1 MRDRTAFRHLGPLPG
16 QVELALAQVR
26 DRRRRSAWAAASSF
40 TVVVL
45 LACVASTW
53 RADLDIGLDPSN
65 PGVARTATAVPSSRG
80 PEGETLRAAGPRLA
94 TPSALPGPGLSGGA
108 LSYSAV
114 ASRRS
119 AAVLAPLTPSPTR
132 PSHRPRQRLFTEGKN
147 SATNPIGP
155 EAWPGQACLSA
166 RWCADQSYRETNDGL
181 LFANLVCPPSRT
193 GGAIYFKDDRDMD
206 LTLTTAD
213 GDDVLWRWSDGQV
226 FPARK
231 HEMYIGQGTC
241 VAWQVRWD
249 GILDDGT
256 PLPPGRYTM
265 VMRMY
270 GDVAV
275 PDGSVTFDV
284 A

>member
-1 MRDRTAFRHLGPLPG
+1 VQPPQPG
-16 QVELALAQVR
+16 A
-26 DRRRRSAWAAASSF
+26 
-40 TVVVL
+40 
-45 LACVASTW
+45 
-53 RADLDIGLDPSN
+53 
-65 PGVARTATAVPSSRG
+65 
-80 PEGETLRAAGPRLA
+80 
-94 TPSALPGPGLSGGA
+94 A

-119 AAVLAPLTPSPTR
+119 AATPVPSPTPFAAR
-132 PSHRPRQRLFTEGKN
+132 PRHRPRQPLFTEGKN
-147 SATNPIGP
+147 SVTNPAGS
-155 EAWPGQACLSA
+155 EAWPGQPCIAA
-166 RWCADQSYRETNDGL
+166 RWCADQSYRETDDGL
-181 LFANLVCPPSRT
+181 LFANLVCPPSRS
-193 GGAIYFKDDRDMD
+193 GGAIYFRDDRDMD

-213 GDDVLWRWSDGQV
+213 GDDVLWRWSDGQR

-231 HEMYIGQGTC
+231 HGMYIGQGTC